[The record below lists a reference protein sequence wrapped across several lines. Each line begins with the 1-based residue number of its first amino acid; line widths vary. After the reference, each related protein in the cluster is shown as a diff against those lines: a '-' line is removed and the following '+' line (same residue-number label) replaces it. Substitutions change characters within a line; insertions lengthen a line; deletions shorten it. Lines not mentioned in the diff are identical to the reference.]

1 MIQWYRSCRRLRE
14 SNNQS
19 SHLQYISSH
28 FFISNSRSAAH
39 FVAESIIITM
49 LHLTFLFAFMIYFKI
64 PKIVIEK
71 DCDIYDYAFFHNQ
84 LTFIIIGL

>member
-28 FFISNSRSAAH
+28 FFISNSRSAH

-49 LHLTFLFAFMIYFKI
+49 LNLTFLFAFMIYFKI

-71 DCDIYDYAFFHNQ
+71 DCDIYDYAFFHNH